1 MVFTTKDVSYCDGA
15 DGALSVSVAT
25 DPQAV
30 KTSAN
35 DAAHTRGRNVTWSSY
50 ETPQSKGFNGL
61 A

>member
-1 MVFTTKDVSYCDGA
+1 MVFTTKDVSYCDGTDEA
-15 DGALSVSVAT
+15 VSVSVVA

-35 DAAHTRGRNVTWSSY
+35 DAANTRGRNVTWSSY
-50 ETPQSKGFNGL
+50 ETLQSKGFNGL